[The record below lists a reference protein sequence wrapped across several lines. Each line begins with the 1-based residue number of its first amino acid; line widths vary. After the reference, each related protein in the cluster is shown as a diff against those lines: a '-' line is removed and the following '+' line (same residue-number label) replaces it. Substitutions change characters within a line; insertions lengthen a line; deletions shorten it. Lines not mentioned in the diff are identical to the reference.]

1 MDKASEG
8 DCTPVIG
15 NQPETNPKGL
25 IDGLTRFFTPSNKR
39 SSRVSRNTLQ
49 RTLEQIA
56 KNRTSPKKAQLLS
69 QVSQR
74 RQKLRQPKAESFKAA
89 QVSCSLSSGILKL
102 EKKNLLRR
110 KTSGRRREQLEDGLS
125 HFFAVAGK
133 RRSCTL
139 VRSVGADSC
148 MYSSRFDLAGSGNLF
163 SRCGDVRLRTRSLS
177 LSEARDSKVPSS
189 KKLQA
194 SSRIDGQES
203 DLSRPNVGRRGMI
216 LCGKRRSRTLS
227 ASTRSSQRS
236 TSSLEFVKSPL
247 SSNIKSSESSGHY
260 PVVANVPSPGNFM
273 MSCRPAGRRSDA
285 DNFDAVHFKS
295 DVVPSGVTRT
305 TGRTPDQPLSCLSSP
320 SAPQNANRLSSLSFY
335 SRPIASSLCTSFA
348 STGRSAMVKLT
359 RLSSEECSSVLR
371 CSGGSVLS
379 EASNSIDCDEHFP
392 VHAESTGSEGIWINC

>member
-89 QVSCSLSSGILKL
+89 QVSSSLSSGILKL
-102 EKKNLLRR
+102 EKKNLLHR
-110 KTSGRRREQLEDGLS
+110 KTPGRRREQLEDGLS
-125 HFFAVAGK
+125 HFFAVEGK

-139 VRSVGADSC
+139 VRSVGADNC
-148 MYSSRFDLAGSGNLF
+148 MYSSRLNLAENENLF
-163 SRCGDVRLRTRSLS
+163 SRCGNVRLRTRSLS
-177 LSEARDSKVPSS
+177 LSEARDSKAPSS

-194 SSRIDGQES
+194 SRVDDQES

-216 LCGKRRSRTLS
+216 LYGKRRSRTLS

-236 TSSLEFVKSPL
+236 TSSLDFVKSPL
-247 SSNIKSSESSGHY
+247 SSNIKSLESSGHY
-260 PVVANVPSPGNFM
+260 PVTVNVPSPGNLTMF
-273 MSCRPAGRRSDA
+273 CRPAGRRSDA

-305 TGRTPDQPLSCLSSP
+305 TGRTPDQEKLLSCLSSL
-320 SAPQNANRLSSLSFY
+320 STQNTNRLSSLSFY
-335 SRPIASSLCTSFA
+335 SRPVASSLCTSFA

-359 RLSSEECSSVLR
+359 RLSSEECSVLK
-371 CSGGSVLS
+371 CSGSSVQS
-379 EASNSIDCDEHFP
+379 EASNSIDCDEHLP
-392 VHAESTGSEGIWINC
+392 VHVESTDSEGIWIHC